1 LCRWRCDEWRR
12 RVRPVVSRWYAA
24 KKVNHHGGTIRK
36 QSPFQQVTG
45 KLLSLV
51 IRLMINDSIAA
62 HTLSGIRWNDG
73 EGVLQ
78 TNEEVRAAQVQQRG
92 DDLHSDGD
100 KETDHE
106 HDQHK
111 GDEGIKAL

>member
-1 LCRWRCDEWRR
+1 MLRH
-12 RVRPVVSRWYAA
+12 SRTIAWSYRAGMPPKSKPPREEA
-24 KKVNHHGGTIRK
+24 IRK
-36 QSPFQQVTG
+36 QSTFQQVTA

-62 HTLSGIRWNDG
+62 HTFSGVRCNDG

-78 TNEEVRAAQVQQRG
+78 INEEVPAAQVQQRG

-111 GDEGIKAL
+111 GDDGIKTVEH